1 MQVLLPTYANASHDW
16 CLEKANGKQTDKV
29 RGHHN
34 THSGHTLALVTEIR
48 GVKGSKDGGVVV
60 PRPCDDCGET
70 TPDLQHAAPEYSV
83 IVSIV
88 NTV

>member
-1 MQVLLPTYANASHDW
+1 MLMLVSGEGKWQTNRLGAGSH
-16 CLEKANGKQTDKV
+16 T
-29 RGHHN
+29 
-34 THSGHTLALVTEIR
+34 THSGHTLALVTKIR
-48 GVKGSKDGGVVV
+48 RVKGSQDGGVVV
-60 PRPCDDCGET
+60 PRPCDDCVWT